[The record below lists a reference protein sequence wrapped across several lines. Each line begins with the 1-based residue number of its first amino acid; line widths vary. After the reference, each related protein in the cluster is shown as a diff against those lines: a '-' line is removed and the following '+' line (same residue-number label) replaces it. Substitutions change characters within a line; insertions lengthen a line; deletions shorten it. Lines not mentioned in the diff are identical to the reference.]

1 MKTLA
6 WAVALLAGA
15 CSLSTSRPPFPPMP
29 EARVGDLE
37 VEVPVATERLAK
49 ALTDAGIPVAR
60 VSPQDGYLETPWF
73 DTATGRPAG
82 GRRLGLE
89 VVRVRGWVTP
99 SAHGSSE
106 LKVETVYRPIAD
118 PSRPARELERSV
130 PYAHPVRVLVRNAYR
145 TIGAR
150 VSMEEPDA
158 ITLSARREAARR
170 TRVQRDTVLPDSV
183 PADSAPADSL
193 APRAIAVDDAAP
205 PAADTTAP
213 AARAVARDTAAAE
226 RRTPTPTP
234 PPAQAARDTARAQ
247 RAAAR
252 DTARAVVPVPVP
264 AARDTVR
271 AAIPAPAVRDT
282 ARPPQPAPRE
292 SPRQVSAQRPAPA
305 AGYAVQVAATS
316 DSAAAALAARR
327 LGAMG
332 IEANIVRDAGMLKVR
347 SGVYP
352 SREAA
357 QTVLGRVRRSFPD
370 AFIVR

>member
-1 MKTLA
+1 MKRLA

-15 CSLSTSRPPFPPMP
+15 CSLSTSRPSFPPMP
-29 EARVGDLE
+29 EARVGDLD
-37 VEVPVATERLAK
+37 VEVAVATERLAK

-60 VSPQDGYLETPWF
+60 VEPQDGYLETPWF
-73 DTATGRPAG
+73 DTATGRPAA
-82 GRRLGLE
+82 GRRLGLD

-106 LKVETVYRPIAD
+106 IKVETVYRPIAD

-130 PYAHPVRVLVRNAYR
+130 PWAHPVRVQVRTVYR

-170 TRVQRDTVLPDSV
+170 TRVQRDSASADSV
-183 PADSAPADSL
+183 RADSAAPDSL
-193 APRAIAVDDAAP
+193 APPAIAVEGAAP
-205 PAADTTAP
+205 PAADI
-213 AARAVARDTAAAE
+213 AAR
-226 RRTPTPTP
+226 P
-234 PPAQAARDTARAQ
+234 ARAFV
-247 RAAAR
+247 RDSAAGRRVPAAR
-252 DTARAVVPVPVP
+252 DTARAVTPVP
-264 AARDTVR
+264 AARDTAV
-271 AAIPAPAVRDT
+271 AAVPVPVPAVPDT
-282 ARPPQPAPRE
+282 TRALQPVQRE
-292 SPRQVSAQRPAPA
+292 VITERPAPA

-327 LGAMG
+327 LRAMG

-347 SGVYP
+347 SGIYP

-357 QTVLGRVRRSFPD
+357 QTVLARVRRSFPD

>member
-1 MKTLA
+1 MA
-6 WAVALLAGA
+6 WAIALVAGA

-73 DTATGRPAG
+73 DTATGQPAA
-82 GRRLGLE
+82 GRRLGLD
-89 VVRVRGWVTP
+89 VVRVRGWITP

-106 LKVETVYRPIAD
+106 IKVETVYRPIAD

-130 PYAHPVRVLVRNAYR
+130 PWAHPVRVQVRSAYR

-170 TRVQRDTVLPDSV
+170 TRVQRDSATADSV
-183 PADSAPADSL
+183 RADSTPPDSL
-193 APRAIAVDDAAP
+193 APPAIAVDDAAAP
-205 PAADTTAP
+205 PADTAAP
-213 AARAVARDTAAAE
+213 PAPPVVRDSAAARRAPIPSPARPPRDTA
-226 RRTPTPTP
+226 R
-234 PPAQAARDTARAQ
+234 AQLPAARDTARVVTPLP
-247 RAAAR
+247 AAR
-252 DTARAVVPVPVP
+252 DTAAP
-264 AARDTVR
+264 AA
-271 AAIPAPAVRDT
+271 AAPAPAVPDT
-282 ARPPQPAPRE
+282 TPAPHPVQRE
-292 SPRQVSAQRPAPA
+292 VAPRRPAPA
-305 AGYAVQVAATS
+305 TGYAVQVAATS
-316 DSAAAALAARR
+316 DSADAALAARR

-332 IEANIVRDAGMLKVR
+332 IEANVVRDAGMLKVR
-347 SGVYP
+347 SGIYP

-357 QTVLGRVRRSFPD
+357 QTVLARVRRSFPD

>member
-1 MKTLA
+1 
-6 WAVALLAGA
+6 
-15 CSLSTSRPPFPPMP
+15 MP

-73 DTATGRPAG
+73 DTATGRAAG
-82 GRRLGLE
+82 GRPLGLD

-106 LKVETVYRPIAD
+106 IKVETVYRPIAD

-130 PYAHPVRVLVRNAYR
+130 PYAHPVRVQVRSAYR
-145 TIGAR
+145 AIGAR
-150 VSMEEPDA
+150 ITMEEPDA

-170 TRVQRDTVLPDSV
+170 AVPRDTSLPDSI
-183 PADSAPADSL
+183 PADSAPRDAL
-193 APRAIAVDDAAP
+193 AAP
-205 PAADTTAP
+205 AVAITDSAP
-213 AARAVARDTAAAE
+213 AAVDTTVRPPRAARADTAVTP

-234 PPAQAARDTARAQ
+234 PPVRPPRDTSLSVTQAPAGRDTTRPVVQVPAARDTARV
-247 RAAAR
+247 
-252 DTARAVVPVPVP
+252 AV
-264 AARDTVR
+264 
-271 AAIPAPAVRDT
+271 PAPAVPVRDT
-282 ARPPQPAPRE
+282 APAAQPAPRVVARE
-292 SPRQVSAQRPAPA
+292 VAGQPPA

-316 DSAAAALAARR
+316 DSAAASLAARR

-347 SGVYP
+347 SGAYP
-352 SREAA
+352 SRQAA

>member
-1 MKTLA
+1 MKTIA
-6 WAVALLAGA
+6 WVVALLAGA

-49 ALTDAGIPVAR
+49 ALTEAGIPVAR

-73 DTATGRPAG
+73 DTATGQPAG
-82 GRRLGLE
+82 GRRLGLD

-106 LKVETVYRPIAD
+106 VKVETVYRPIAD

-170 TRVQRDTVLPDSV
+170 ARAQRDTVPADSV
-183 PADSAPADSL
+183 PADSAPVDSL
-193 APRAIAVDDAAP
+193 APPAIAVDDAP
-205 PAADTTAP
+205 PSAADTAAP
-213 AARAVARDTAAAE
+213 AAQAAARDTAAAA
-226 RRTPTPTP
+226 RRMPTPTP
-234 PPAQAARDTARAQ
+234 PPAQAARDTARAH

-252 DTARAVVPVPVP
+252 DSARAVAPVP

-292 SPRQVSAQRPAPA
+292 RPRQVSAQQPAPA

-316 DSAAAALAARR
+316 DSAAASLAARR

>member
-1 MKTLA
+1 MRKLT
-6 WAVALLAGA
+6 WTIALLAGA
-15 CSLSTSRPPFPPMP
+15 CSLSTSRPSFPPMP
-29 EARVGDLE
+29 EARVGDLD
-37 VEVPVATERLAK
+37 VEVPVATERIAK
-49 ALTDAGIPVAR
+49 ALTDAGIPIAR

-82 GRRLGLE
+82 GRRLGLD

-106 LKVETVYRPIAD
+106 IKVETVYRPIAD

-130 PYAHPVRVLVRNAYR
+130 PFAHPVRVLVRNAYR

-158 ITLSARREAARR
+158 ITLSARREAGRRARAE
-170 TRVQRDTVLPDSV
+170 RDSVLPDSV
-183 PADSAPADSL
+183 AADSAPADSV
-193 APRAIAVDDAAP
+193 APPAIAADDSAPPPVDVAAP
-205 PAADTTAP
+205 PEQAAAPDTTP
-213 AARAVARDTAAAE
+213 ARQVRQV
-226 RRTPTPTP
+226 P
-234 PPAQAARDTARAQ
+234 PPAPPAVQAARDTARAQ
-247 RAAAR
+247 PPAAR
-252 DTARAVVPVPVP
+252 DTARA
-264 AARDTVR
+264 AA
-271 AAIPAPAVRDT
+271 PG
-282 ARPPQPAPRE
+282 AREA
-292 SPRQVSAQRPAPA
+292 PRQVAPQRTLPT

-347 SGVYP
+347 SGIYP

-357 QTVLGRVRRSFPD
+357 QTVLARVRRSFPD
-370 AFIVR
+370 AFVVR